1 MMTMKVRDMMTT
13 TVVTATSET
22 PLKEVARRMVEHS
35 ISGIPV
41 VDAGGRVIGVVSE
54 ADFLIKAGG
63 ADAIRRRPLAW
74 LFGESRTTRHSM
86 EKVQAIVAQDAMTSP
101 AVTIAADRPVRDAA
115 DMMIERRVNRLPVV
129 DEAGGLVGIVTR
141 ADVVRAFVRPD
152 QELVSVIRTD
162 ILERSL
168 WIEPNDIELS
178 VSRGIVSVKG
188 TLDRRSTA
196 EVLEELVG
204 RVDGVVA
211 VEADL
216 TWRLDDSKV
225 ETDKP
230 EMVFPLTHR

>member
-13 TVVTATSET
+13 TVVTATPET

-41 VDAGGRVIGVVSE
+41 VDAGGRVVGVVSE

-63 ADAIRRRPLAW
+63 AEAIRRRPLAW
-74 LFGESRTTRHSM
+74 LFGESRATRHSM
-86 EKVQAIVAQDAMTSP
+86 EKVQAIVARDAMTSP
-101 AVTIAADRPVRDAA
+101 AITIAADRPVRDAA
-115 DMMIERRVNRLPVV
+115 DIMIDRRVNRLPVV

-152 QELVSVIRTD
+152 QELARVIRTD

-168 WIEPNDIELS
+168 WIEPHDLELS
-178 VSRGIVSVKG
+178 VSGGIVSVKG
-188 TLDRRSTA
+188 AVDRRSTA

-211 VEADL
+211 VETDL

-225 ETDKP
+225 EADKP
-230 EMVFPLTHR
+230 EMVFPLTQR